1 MFEGITDIARTHV
14 YGDHSLTVGNIATTM
29 IALAIMWFQP
39 FGKMIS
45 VALAVVIALVGM
57 ALF

>member
-14 YGDHSLTVGNIATTM
+14 YGNHSLTVGNIATTM
-29 IALAIMWFQP
+29 IAIAIMYFAP
-39 FGKMIS
+39 FGKWIS
-45 VALAVVIALVGM
+45 IALALVIAFVGM